1 MVHIAIVEDE
11 DKEAER
17 LQQMIGK
24 FMAERGV
31 EYRATRF
38 ADGTSF
44 LEQYVPGY
52 DLIFLDI
59 VLPHCNG
66 MEIARLLRERDRA
79 VTLVFVTNMVNMAVK
94 GYEVS
99 ASDFIVKPVR
109 YASFVVKM
117 DRILDILRAKE
128 MSICI
133 PSDNAMKILPASEIA
148 YIEVRGHY
156 LLYHT
161 RQGVFETRGSLK
173 NAEEQLAG
181 TAFERCNVC
190 YLVNLNFVTDVVEDT
205 VVVAGDRLH
214 ISRAKKKSFLTRL
227 ANSFGRGK

>member
-44 LEQYVPGY
+44 LEQYMPGY

-79 VTLVFVTNMVNMAVK
+79 VTLVFVTNMVNMA
-94 GYEVS
+94 
-99 ASDFIVKPVR
+99 
-109 YASFVVKM
+109 
-117 DRILDILRAKE
+117 RI
-128 MSICI
+128 
-133 PSDNAMKILPASEIA
+133 
-148 YIEVRGHY
+148 
-156 LLYHT
+156 
-161 RQGVFETRGSLK
+161 
-173 NAEEQLAG
+173 
-181 TAFERCNVC
+181 
-190 YLVNLNFVTDVVEDT
+190 
-205 VVVAGDRLH
+205 
-214 ISRAKKKSFLTRL
+214 
-227 ANSFGRGK
+227 